1 MILENLKEDTEYT
14 VSAYILF
21 RDETTSMSAECSA
34 MTPALLESVEKEIEN
49 ILLPQENRNE
59 TIVRAQQ
66 YIIDNISRPISLD
79 EVAKN
84 AFISPSYLSSLF
96 KKVTKVS
103 LVDYINIMKVKRAK
117 ALMNEGERKIFSI
130 AESLG
135 YENIY
140 YFSKVFKKV
149 TGETPSQYLKKLDN
163 M

>member
-1 MILENLKEDTEYT
+1 MEILKADRYL
-14 VSAYILF
+14 AF
-21 RDETTSMSAECSA
+21 RDDVV
-34 MTPALLESVEKEIEN
+34 ALLESVEKEIEN

>member
-1 MILENLKEDTEYT
+1 MEILKADRYL
-14 VSAYILF
+14 AF
-21 RDETTSMSAECSA
+21 RDDVV
-34 MTPALLESVEKEIEN
+34 ALLESVGKEIEN
-49 ILLPQENRNE
+49 ILLPQESRNE

-117 ALMNEGERKIFSI
+117 AMMNEGERKIFSI